1 MNDRMETNIERT
13 IENLR
18 SSMPTKLRRQ
28 TTIFTL
34 LRVAVSEMNPILLT
48 CVLGGILACGYI
60 FTDILS
66 MPVVTVFCTT
76 PLPLL
81 LLFHSYV
88 LRQNEAMRE
97 LEDTFCYSYAEML
110 IARCMVISSYAVL
123 SLVCLCVMV
132 HLTSSV
138 SIIRL
143 LLCGALPTVYL
154 CAALLGVAA
163 RVRSPESIS
172 IVAIALWLALC
183 FVMLYFPLNELLM
196 HTSLITFTILLIVGL
211 VLYSISIIQISRR
224 TKYAINFL

>member
-1 MNDRMETNIERT
+1 MNDRMEIEIERT
-13 IENLR
+13 IANLR
-18 SSMPTKLRRQ
+18 SSMPTKLRKQ
-28 TTIFTL
+28 TTIFSL
-34 LRVAVSEMNPILLT
+34 LRVAVSEMNLVLLT

-66 MPVVTVFCTT
+66 MPTVTVFCTT

-110 IARCMVISSYAVL
+110 IARCMVISAYAVL

-154 CAALLGVAA
+154 SAALLGVAA
-163 RVRSPESIS
+163 KVRSPESIS
-172 IVAIALWLALC
+172 IAAITLWLALC
-183 FVMLYFPLNELLM
+183 FAMLYFPLNELLM
-196 HTSLITFTILLIVGL
+196 HTSLITFAILLIVGL
-211 VLYSISIIQISRR
+211 AVYSISIIQITRR
-224 TKYAINFL
+224 TNYATNFL

>member
-1 MNDRMETNIERT
+1 MNDRMEIEIERT
-13 IENLR
+13 IANLR
-18 SSMPTKLRRQ
+18 SSMPTKLRKQ

-81 LLFHSYV
+81 LLFHGYV
-88 LRQNEAMRE
+88 LRQNEAIRE

-110 IARCMVISSYAVL
+110 IARCMVISTYAVL

-154 CAALLGVAA
+154 SAALLGVAA
-163 RVRSPESIS
+163 KVRSPESIS
-172 IVAIALWLALC
+172 IVAITLWLALC
-183 FVMLYFPLNELLM
+183 FVMLYFPLNELLL
-196 HTSLITFTILLIVGL
+196 HTSLITFAILLIVGL

-224 TKYAINFL
+224 TKYAINFV

>member
-1 MNDRMETNIERT
+1 MNDQMEFEIDRT

-48 CVLGGILACGYI
+48 CVLGGILVCGYI

-66 MPVVTVFCTT
+66 MPTVTVFCTT

-97 LEDTFCYSYAEML
+97 LEDSFCYSYAEML
-110 IARCMVISSYAVL
+110 IARCMVISAYTVL

-132 HLTSSV
+132 HMTASV

>member
-1 MNDRMETNIERT
+1 MNDRMEIEIERT

-34 LRVAVSEMNPILLT
+34 LRVALSEMNPILLT
-48 CVLGGILACGYI
+48 CVLGGLLACGYI

-66 MPVVTVFCTT
+66 TPVVTVFCTT

-110 IARCMVISSYAVL
+110 IARCMVISTYAVL

-132 HLTSSV
+132 YLTSSV

-154 CAALLGVAA
+154 SAALLGVAA
-163 RVRSPESIS
+163 KVRSPESIS

-183 FVMLYFPLNELLM
+183 FVMLYFPLNELLL

-224 TKYAINFL
+224 TKYAINFV

>member
-34 LRVAVSEMNPILLT
+34 LRVAVSEMNPVLLT
-48 CVLGGILACGYI
+48 CVLGGILVCGYI

-66 MPVVTVFCTT
+66 MPTVTVFCTT

-110 IARCMVISSYAVL
+110 IARCMVISAYTVL

-154 CAALLGVAA
+154 SAALLGVAA
-163 RVRSPESIS
+163 KVRSPESIS

-183 FVMLYFPLNELLM
+183 FVMLYFPLNELLL

-211 VLYSISIIQISRR
+211 VLYSINIIQISRR
-224 TKYAINFL
+224 TKYAISFL

>member
-1 MNDRMETNIERT
+1 MNDRMEIEIERT

-97 LEDTFCYSYAEML
+97 LEDSFCYSYAEML
-110 IARCMVISSYAVL
+110 IARCMVISAYTVL

-132 HLTSSV
+132 HMTSSV

-154 CAALLGVAA
+154 CATLLGVAA
-163 RVRSPESIS
+163 KVRSPESIS
-172 IVAIALWLALC
+172 IAAIALWLALC
-183 FVMLYFPLNELLM
+183 FAMLYFPLNELLL

-211 VLYSISIIQISRR
+211 VLYSITIIQISRR
-224 TKYAINFL
+224 TKYAINFM

>member
-1 MNDRMETNIERT
+1 MNDRMEIEIERT
-13 IENLR
+13 IANLR
-18 SSMPTKLRRQ
+18 SSMPTKLRKQ

-48 CVLGGILACGYI
+48 CVLGGILVCGYI

-66 MPVVTVFCTT
+66 MPTVTVFCTT

-110 IARCMVISSYAVL
+110 IARCMVISTYTVL

-154 CAALLGVAA
+154 SAALLGVAA
-163 RVRSPESIS
+163 KVRSPESIS

-183 FVMLYFPLNELLM
+183 FVMQYFPLNELLL
-196 HTSLITFTILLIVGL
+196 HTSLVTFTILLIVGL

>member
-1 MNDRMETNIERT
+1 MNDRMEIEIERT
-13 IENLR
+13 IANLR
-18 SSMPTKLRRQ
+18 SSMPTKLRKQ
-28 TTIFTL
+28 TTIFSL
-34 LRVAVSEMNPILLT
+34 LRVAVSEMNLVLLT
-48 CVLGGILACGYI
+48 CVLGGILVCGYV

-66 MPVVTVFCTT
+66 MPAVTVFCTT

-110 IARCMVISSYAVL
+110 IARCMVISAYTVL

-154 CAALLGVAA
+154 SAVLLGVAV
-163 RVRSPESIS
+163 RVRSPESIA

-183 FVMLYFPLNELLM
+183 FVMLYFPLNELLL

-224 TKYAINFL
+224 TKYAISFL

>member
-1 MNDRMETNIERT
+1 MNDRMEIEIERT
-13 IENLR
+13 IANLR
-18 SSMPTKLRRQ
+18 SSMPTKLRKQ

-48 CVLGGILACGYI
+48 CVLGGILVCGYI

-66 MPVVTVFCTT
+66 MPTVTVFCTT

-110 IARCMVISSYAVL
+110 IARCMVISAYAVL
-123 SLVCLCVMV
+123 SLVCLCVVV
-132 HLTSSV
+132 HMTSFV

-154 CAALLGVAA
+154 SAALLGAA
-163 RVRSPESIS
+163 AKIRSPESIS
-172 IVAIALWLALC
+172 IVAIVLWVAFSFATVC
-183 FVMLYFPLNELLM
+183 TPLEELLF
-196 HTSLITFTILLIVGL
+196 HTSLLTFAVLLCIGL
-211 VLYSISIIQISRR
+211 AMYFIGMLQIIRR
-224 TKYAINFL
+224 RKYAINII

>member
-1 MNDRMETNIERT
+1 MNDRMEIEIERT

-18 SSMPTKLRRQ
+18 SSMPTKLRKQ

-66 MPVVTVFCTT
+66 MPTVTVFCTT

-110 IARCMVISSYAVL
+110 IARCMVISAYAVL
-123 SLVCLCVMV
+123 SLVCLCVTV

-154 CAALLGVAA
+154 SAALLGIAA
-163 RVRSPESIS
+163 KVRSPESIS
-172 IVAIALWLALC
+172 IVATALWLALS
-183 FVMLYFPLNELLM
+183 FAMLYFPLNELLM

-211 VLYSISIIQISRR
+211 VLYSISIFQISRR
-224 TKYAINFL
+224 TKYAINFM

>member
-1 MNDRMETNIERT
+1 MNDRMETEIERT
-13 IENLR
+13 IASLR
-18 SSMPTKLRRQ
+18 SSMPQKRRKQ

-34 LRVAVSEMNPILLT
+34 LRVAVSEMNLVLLIG
-48 CVLGGILACGYI
+48 VLGGILACGYI

-88 LRQNEAMRE
+88 LRQNEALRE

-110 IARCMVISSYAVL
+110 IARCMVISAYAVL

-132 HLTSSV
+132 HMTSSV

-143 LLCGALPTVYL
+143 FLCGALPTVYL

-163 RVRSPESIS
+163 KVRSPESIS

-183 FVMLYFPLNELLM
+183 FAMLYFPLNDLLLNA
-196 HTSLITFTILLIVGL
+196 SLFTFTILLVVGL
-211 VLYSISIIQISRR
+211 ILYSISMIQISRR
-224 TKYAINFL
+224 TKYAISFI

>member
-34 LRVAVSEMNPILLT
+34 LRVAVSEMNPVLLT
-48 CVLGGILACGYI
+48 CVLCGILVCGYI

-66 MPVVTVFCTT
+66 MPTVTVFCTT

-110 IARCMVISSYAVL
+110 IARCMVISAYAVL

-154 CAALLGVAA
+154 SAALLGVAA
-163 RVRSPESIS
+163 KVRSPESIS

-183 FVMLYFPLNELLM
+183 FAMLYFPLNELLL

-224 TKYAINFL
+224 TKYAIHFL